1 MCHMVAWRCSVHIVP
16 MRRGWL
22 AFILCSISLFTVVRA
37 DDEGGWRKIYEEKGI
52 SVSTREEPGQD
63 MPSFRGQTTL
73 QAGLLHLLAILVDDT
88 RSKEW
93 AKGVDEGYVLR
104 TLNAR
109 TWIVYSFSH
118 QMWPVQNRDLVMR
131 RSVEVIE
138 AGKVLRV
145 RLQCI
150 PGHKPPRAGTIR
162 VTSCETSFVLT
173 KLNDSSTSI
182 DYRVRAD
189 PGGHSPTWI
198 AKLASKSI
206 PLDTLTALAKQVKR
220 TKGQYAPEL
229 QHWTEELAKP
239 APQ

>member
-1 MCHMVAWRCSVHIVP
+1 MVGRRSSVHIDR
-16 MRRGWL
+16 MRGAWL
-22 AFILCSISLFTVVRA
+22 AFLLSSISLLAVA
-37 DDEGGWRKIYEEKGI
+37 SANDESGWRKIYEESGI
-52 SVSTREEPGQD
+52 KVSTREEPGRD
-63 MPSFRGQTTL
+63 MPSFRGETTL

-109 TWIVYSFSH
+109 AWIVYSFSH

-131 RSVEVIE
+131 RTVEVIE
-138 AGKVLRV
+138 PGRVLRV
-145 RLQCI
+145 RLLCI
-150 PGHKPPRAGTIR
+150 PGHKPQRSGTIR

-173 KLNDSSTSI
+173 KLTDSSTAI
-182 DYRVRAD
+182 DYRVHAD

-198 AKLASKSI
+198 AKLASKNI

-220 TKGQYAPEL
+220 TKGQYAPEI
-229 QHWTEELAKP
+229 QHWTDELQKP
-239 APQ
+239 AP